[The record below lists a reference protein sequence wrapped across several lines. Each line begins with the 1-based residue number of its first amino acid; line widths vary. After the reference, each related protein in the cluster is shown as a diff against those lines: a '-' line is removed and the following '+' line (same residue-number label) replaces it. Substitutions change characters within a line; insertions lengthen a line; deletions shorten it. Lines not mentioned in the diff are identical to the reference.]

1 MGSWADQ
8 VVKGGEQQV
17 LQPRL
22 FVYGPGGVGKSTFG
36 SRLPR
41 PIFIDIDKGIDEIRV
56 DRVGESPKSWADAMR
71 LIREIAADP
80 HGYESLVIDTV
91 DPLEALCTDHVVKEA
106 GKSFARMNDDYGA
119 GYIAVA
125 AEWRIFLAELDIAR
139 RNGMLVCLLAHATI
153 RQSQDPQ
160 LGTFDQW
167 TSLLGKK
174 VWAGTQQWVDFV
186 GFASFEAAL
195 AQRKDDQRL
204 IVTGDRILT
213 TMRSTGVDG
222 VKNRFSLP
230 ERIPLD
236 WPTLKKAIEAHR
248 QSSAD
253 VKAKILKL
261 SVGTPFEGPA
271 RGYLE
276 TAGDDLSALLEI
288 EANLAAAIQAAKAPS
303 VPDQQAE
310 PARSSPEA
318 IELRIFEL
326 AKGNPELEAKA
337 REHVTKAAK
346 DIKFLL
352 QVEEA
357 LAAKVQELRNGAQA

>member
-1 MGSWADQ
+1 
-8 VVKGGEQQV
+8 
-17 LQPRL
+17 
-22 FVYGPGGVGKSTFG
+22 
-36 SRLPR
+36 
-41 PIFIDIDKGIDEIRV
+41 
-56 DRVGESPKSWADAMR
+56 
-71 LIREIAADP
+71 
-80 HGYESLVIDTV
+80 
-91 DPLEALCTDHVVKEA
+91 
-106 GKSFARMNDDYGA
+106 MNDDYGA

-288 EANLAAAIQAAKAPS
+288 EVNLTAAIQAAKAPP
-303 VPDQQAE
+303 VPDQVPDQVPAQVPAQQAE

-337 REHVTKAAK
+337 KEHVTKAAK

-357 LAAKVQELRNGAQA
+357 LAAKVQELRNGALQA